1 MIDQVFDSIYV
12 DSQAAVEPELFFIAL
27 MTSLFL
33 GICVAQ
39 VYKYKTLYTR
49 EFVIL
54 LAILPS
60 LISIL
65 IFLVN
70 GNLGTSV
77 AVAGVFGLIRFRSA
91 AGGAKELL
99 ALFISMAI
107 GLATGTGY
115 LFLAVLSAAFLLG
128 ATLLFESTDFA
139 KGNHYR
145 RQVSLTVPDDFDYEV
160 LLEVILLRLCQF
172 VELTAVK
179 SKPKKNTL
187 TLDYIVDLKPD
198 VNDRSL
204 IQELMAYKE
213 DISISISKE
222 AGKKKSL

>member
-1 MIDQVFDSIYV
+1 MIDQIFDSIYV
-12 DSQAAVEPELFFIAL
+12 DSQAVVEPERFFLAL
-27 MTSLFL
+27 VTSLIL
-33 GICVAQ
+33 GVCVAQ

-99 ALFISMAI
+99 SLFISMAI

-115 LFLAVLSAAFLLG
+115 LFLAILSAAFLLG

-139 KGNHYR
+139 KTNSRR
-145 RQVSLTVPDDFDYEV
+145 RQVTLTIPDDFDYEV
-160 LLEVILLRLCQF
+160 LLEVILLRLCYF
-172 VELTAVK
+172 VELTSIK
-179 SKPKKNTL
+179 SKTKNNTL
-187 TLDYIVDLKPD
+187 TLNYMVDLKPEISD
-198 VNDRSL
+198 KAL

-222 AGKKKSL
+222 AVKKKSL